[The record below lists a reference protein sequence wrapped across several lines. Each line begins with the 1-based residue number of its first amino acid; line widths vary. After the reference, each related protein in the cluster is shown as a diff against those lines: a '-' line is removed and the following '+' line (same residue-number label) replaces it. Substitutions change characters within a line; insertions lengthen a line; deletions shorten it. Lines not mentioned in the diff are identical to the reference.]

1 MSGDFLL
8 ALSRGL
14 MAEWRFMK
22 LVTGDLERGVN
33 RPTFVRTMFSAA
45 SSARC
50 FPVAL
55 VVGTVLSLINQGS
68 VLFAGRATDATW
80 LRIASNYAMPF
91 LVSSVGFF
99 LSQRQRRTSDEPDGT
114 ARGPGTDSAAPRWEA
129 ADA

>member
-1 MSGDFLL
+1 
-8 ALSRGL
+8 

-22 LVTGDLERGVN
+22 TMTGDVERGMD
-33 RPTFVRTMFSAA
+33 RPTFVRTMFSTA

-50 FPVAL
+50 LPVAL

-99 LSQRQRRTSDEPDGT
+99 LSQRQRRTSHELDGADR
-114 ARGPGTDSAAPRWEA
+114 ARGTDSADLRWEA
-129 ADA
+129 ENV